1 MRAMKIARVLVY
13 QHDLEVAG
21 GLYEM
26 STSEVANLDTTVVVL
41 ETSDGT
47 LGFGET
53 CPLGPTYQPQHALG
67 ARAAIAEVAPAILGL
82 DPRQPGV
89 VYEAM
94 NQALSGSVYGK
105 SAIDVAC
112 WDLSGKAYGARVA
125 DLLGGAHRD
134 RIPSYYGVMPASP
147 EACAAKATE
156 LVAAGFGR
164 IQVKCGARS
173 LNEDI
178 DTVRAVAAAVP
189 PQTLL
194 LADANRGWTQRQA
207 INFSQATRDIALALE
222 QPCDSLADHYA
233 IAGKVCHPIF
243 LDESADSIANIMD
256 AVSSGLAQGFG
267 MKISRVGGL
276 TPMATV
282 RDIAA
287 ARRIPH
293 TVDDT
298 WGGDILAA
306 SCVHMAASC
315 LPSQHEGTW
324 ISEPYTSRAYPM
336 ISSPITNTDG
346 WIDLPSGPGLGVE
359 PDLGAWGEPLVTYS

>member
-1 MRAMKIARVLVY
+1 MKIERVLVY
-13 QHDLEVAG
+13 QHDLEVKG

-26 STSEVANLDTTVVVL
+26 STSEVATLDTTVVVL

-47 LGFGET
+47 LGYGET

-82 DPRQPGV
+82 DPRQPSL

-94 NQALSGSVYGK
+94 NQALSGSAYGK

-112 WDLSGKAYGARVA
+112 WDLAGKAYGARVS
-125 DLLGGAHRD
+125 DLLGGTHRD
-134 RIPSYYGVMPASP
+134 RIPSYYGVMPSTP
-147 EACAAKATE
+147 EACAAKAAE

-173 LNEDI
+173 LQEDI
-178 DTVRAVAAAVP
+178 ESVRAVAAAVS
-189 PQTLL
+189 PQTIL

-207 INFSQATRDIALALE
+207 INFSQATKNIALALE
-222 QPCDSLADHYA
+222 QPCDTLADHYA
-233 IAGKVCHPIF
+233 IANKVCHPIF
-243 LDESADSIANIMD
+243 LDESADSVANVMD
-256 AVSSGLAQGFG
+256 AISSGLAQGFG
-267 MKISRVGGL
+267 MKVSRVGGL

-282 RDIAA
+282 RDMAA

-315 LPSQHEGTW
+315 LPTQHEGTW
-324 ISEPYTSRAYPM
+324 ISEPYTSSSYAV
-336 ISSPITNTDG
+336 ISDPITNHDG
-346 WIDLPSGPGLGVE
+346 WIDLPIGAGLGVE
-359 PDLGAWGEPLVTYS
+359 PDIEAWGVPLVTYS

>member
-1 MRAMKIARVLVY
+1 MKIARVSVY

-26 STSEVANLDTTVVVL
+26 STSEVASLDTTVVVL
-41 ETSDGT
+41 ETDTGL

-67 ARAAIAEVAPAILGL
+67 ARAAIAEVAPAVIGL

-89 VYEAM
+89 VYAAM
-94 NQALSGSVYGK
+94 NSALSGSGYGK

-112 WDLSGKAYGARVA
+112 WDLAAKAYGARVA

-134 RIPSYYGVMPASP
+134 RIPSYYGVMPATP
-147 EACAAKATE
+147 EQCAAKTAE

-173 LNEDI
+173 LAEDI
-178 DTVRAVAAAVP
+178 ASVKAVAEVLPAGV
-189 PQTLL
+189 LL
-194 LADANRGWTQRQA
+194 MADANRGWTQREA
-207 INFSQATRDIALALE
+207 INFSQATRDVALALE
-222 QPCDSLADHYA
+222 QPCDTLADHYA
-233 IAGKVCHPIF
+233 IQNKVCHPIF
-243 LDESADSIANIMD
+243 LDESADSVSSIMD
-256 AVSSGLAQGFG
+256 AISAGVAQGFG

-276 TPMATV
+276 SAMATV
-282 RDIAA
+282 RDMAA

-324 ISEPYTSRAYPM
+324 ISEPYTTSAYAM
-336 ISSPITNTDG
+336 KTAPITNHDG

-359 PDLGAWGEPLVTYS
+359 PDLAAWGEPVVTYS

>member
-1 MRAMKIARVLVY
+1 MRITGIRVY
-13 QHDLEVAG
+13 QHDLKVAG

-26 STSEVANLDTTVVVL
+26 STSEVASLDTTVVVL
-41 ETSDGT
+41 ETDTGL

-67 ARAAIAEVAPAILGL
+67 ARAAIAEVAPAVLGL

-89 VYEAM
+89 VYAAM
-94 NQALSGSVYGK
+94 DAALSGSGYGK

-112 WDLSGKAYGARVA
+112 WDLAGKAYGARVA
-125 DLLGGAHRD
+125 DLLGGVHRE
-134 RIPSYYGVMPASP
+134 RVPSYYGIMPASP
-147 EACAAKATE
+147 GECAAKATE
-156 LVAAGFGR
+156 LMDAGFRR

-173 LNEDI
+173 LTDDI
-178 DTVRAVAAAVP
+178 AAVRAVAEVLPSGVP
-189 PQTLL
+189 LM
-194 LADANRGWTQRQA
+194 ADANRGWTQRQA

-222 QPCDSLADHYA
+222 QPCDTLADHYA
-233 IAGKVCHPIF
+233 IQNKVCHPIF
-243 LDESADSIANIMD
+243 LDESADSIATIMD
-256 AVSSGLAQGFG
+256 AISSGLAQGFG

-282 RDIAA
+282 RDMAA

-315 LPSQHEGTW
+315 LPTQHEGTW
-324 ISEPYTSRAYPM
+324 ISEPYTSQSYAM
-336 ISSPITNTDG
+336 KSAPITNLDG
-346 WIDLPSGPGLGVE
+346 WIDLPTGPGLGVE
-359 PDLGAWGEPLVTYS
+359 PDVEAWGEPVARF

>member
-1 MRAMKIARVLVY
+1 MRIQRISVY
-13 QHDLEVAG
+13 QHDLVVAD

-26 STSEVANLDTTVVVL
+26 STSEVVSLDSTVVAIHTDTGL
-41 ETSDGT
+41 I
-47 LGFGET
+47 GFGET

-67 ARAAIAEVAPAILGL
+67 ARAAIAEIAPHLIGL
-82 DPRQPGV
+82 DPRQPSV
-89 VYEAM
+89 INAAM
-94 NQALSGSVYGK
+94 DRALNGSAYGK

-112 WDLSGKAYGARVA
+112 WDLSGKYYNARVA
-125 DLLGGAHRD
+125 DLLGGIHRD
-134 RIPSYYGVMPASP
+134 RVPSYYGIMPSRADES
-147 EACAAKATE
+147 AAKATE
-156 LVAAGFGR
+156 LVAAGFTR

-173 LNEDI
+173 LAEDI
-178 DTVRAVAAAVP
+178 ETVRAVASVLPADVP
-189 PQTLL
+189 L

-222 QPCDSLADHYA
+222 QPCATLADHYA
-233 IAGKVCHPIF
+233 IQNKVCHPLY
-243 LDESADSIANIMD
+243 LDESADSIANVMD
-256 AVSSGLAQGFG
+256 AISSGLAQGFG

-276 TPMATV
+276 TSMQTV
-282 RDIAA
+282 RDLAA

-324 ISEPYTSRAYPM
+324 ISEPYTSNSYAMRTA
-336 ISSPITNTDG
+336 PITNNDG
-346 WIDLPSGPGLGVE
+346 WITLPDGPGLGVE
-359 PDLGAWGEPLVTYS
+359 PDLDQWGPPVAEYS